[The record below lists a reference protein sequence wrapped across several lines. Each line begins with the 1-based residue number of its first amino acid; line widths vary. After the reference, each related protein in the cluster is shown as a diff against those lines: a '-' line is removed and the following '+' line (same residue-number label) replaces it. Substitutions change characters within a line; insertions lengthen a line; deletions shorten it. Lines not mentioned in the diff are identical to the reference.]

1 MHQNSSRLRLPF
13 ITIVFLCLFV
23 EGRADDNVDDVR
35 WELSEGRW
43 SAQRANE
50 WYAEQGWLAGA
61 NFVPSTASNQLEMW
75 QAETF
80 DPQAI
85 DHELGW
91 AAEIGL
97 NSMRVY
103 LHDMLW
109 AQDAQGLLERTDQYL
124 QIADRHGIKTMFVL
138 LDSVWNPFPELGPQ
152 QEPVPH
158 VHNSRWVQSPHL
170 DIQKDPKRHE
180 ELKPYI
186 QGVIKH
192 FRNDPRILAWDL
204 LNEPGNPVPQYQ
216 PKEGWSHREKEA
228 AHLLLLG
235 KVFDWARQVNPSQPL
250 TSGPWVN
257 VGNRLRPVHP
267 LDKLMLE
274 RSDIIT
280 FHTYDPMPKPEKAVE
295 WLKKSGRPILC
306 TEYMSRGSSSTFET
320 IMPYF
325 KEQNVAAIHWGL
337 VAGRSQTIY
346 PWDSWKKRYTA
357 EPDPWFHD
365 VFRDDGTP
373 YRQSEVDLIRKLTGR

>member
-1 MHQNSSRLRLPF
+1 
-13 ITIVFLCLFV
+13 
-23 EGRADDNVDDVR
+23 
-35 WELSEGRW
+35 
-43 SAQRANE
+43 
-50 WYAEQGWLAGA
+50 
-61 NFVPSTASNQLEMW
+61 
-75 QAETF
+75 
-80 DPQAI
+80 
-85 DHELGW
+85 
-91 AAEIGL
+91 
-97 NSMRVY
+97 
-103 LHDMLW
+103 
-109 AQDAQGLLERTDQYL
+109 
-124 QIADRHGIKTMFVL
+124 
-138 LDSVWNPFPELGPQ
+138 
-152 QEPVPH
+152 
-158 VHNSRWVQSPHL
+158 L

>member
-1 MHQNSSRLRLPF
+1 
-13 ITIVFLCLFV
+13 
-23 EGRADDNVDDVR
+23 
-35 WELSEGRW
+35 
-43 SAQRANE
+43 
-50 WYAEQGWLAGA
+50 
-61 NFVPSTASNQLEMW
+61 MW